1 MSSTPE
7 YRSPFSLFPLI
18 GIPVFLAI
26 SNQTMVS
33 VALPDIGADLGQLRR
48 LPWLVTGYLIAGTVA
63 GPVYGVLGDTWGR
76 ARLLMLALGLY
87 IIGSL
92 ACAIAGDLTLLAA
105 ARLLQ
110 GLAGGGLISLSQ
122 ALIGDAVAPRQRGRA
137 QGMIAMISVI
147 ASTLGPVLGGVVVA
161 AMGWRAMFV
170 ITALPAFAAMAVLAR
185 YKIPHAAAEHRK
197 FDTGGFLALL
207 AFVLCG
213 TLAIEAATE
222 DGGLVWVVL
231 GLLGAAAGF
240 VGLLGTQ
247 RRARNP
253 LFPPDL
259 FALKPIRLVSLQ
271 VVCHGAALVSLVTLI
286 PLFHAILRTD
296 GALETAMTMLAL
308 TVAFGVSG
316 FITGNL
322 ITWTG
327 RTVLFPS
334 VTLAISALGIVFLG
348 VYGPGLSRPAL
359 MATYLLIGLSNGTGM
374 AVMNTIVL
382 YASPDALRGRAAGA
396 VTFFRSVGAVL
407 GTALT
412 SAVLFAL
419 APHQP
424 GVDASTILGG
434 EATVDPQMLAQWR
447 WAFSGAFFCIAFY
460 VAGGWLMALLNPL
473 RRVE

>member
-1 MSSTPE
+1 MTTTAE

-48 LPWLVTGYLIAGTVA
+48 LPWLVTGYLIAVTVA

-76 ARLLMLALGLY
+76 ARLLMTALIVYVL
-87 IIGSL
+87 GSL
-92 ACAIAGDLTLLAA
+92 ACAMAGDLTTLAA
-105 ARLLQ
+105 ARLVQ

-147 ASTLGPVLGGVVVA
+147 ASTLGPVLGGLVVEA
-161 AMGWRAMFV
+161 LGWRAMFL
-170 ITALPAFAAMAVLAR
+170 ITALPALVAMAVLTR
-185 YKIPHAAAEHRK
+185 VTIPRAETEHRT

-207 AFVLCG
+207 AFVLGG
-213 TLAIEAATE
+213 TLAIESATE
-222 DGGLVWVVL
+222 DGGLIWLAL
-231 GLLGAAAGF
+231 GLAAAATGLA
-240 VGLLGTQ
+240 GLLGTQ

-259 FALKPIRLVSLQ
+259 FALKPIRLASLQ
-271 VVCHGAALVSLVTLI
+271 VVFHGAALVSLVTLI
-286 PLFHAILRTD
+286 PHFHAFLRTD

-308 TVAFGVSG
+308 TMAFGISG

-334 VTLAISALGIVFLG
+334 ITLAISALGIVMRG

-359 MATYLLIGLSNGTGM
+359 MATYLLIGLANGTGM
-374 AVMNTIVL
+374 AVINTIVL
-382 YASPDALRGRAAGA
+382 YAAPDGLRGRAAGA
-396 VTFFRSVGAVL
+396 VTFFRSIGAVM

-419 APHQP
+419 APVQP
-424 GVDASTILGG
+424 GLDAGAILGG
-434 EATVDPQMLAQWR
+434 EAAEDPQTLAHWHR
-447 WAFSGAFFCIAFY
+447 AFAGAFTCIACY
-460 VAGGWLMALLNPL
+460 VAGGWQMALLNPL